1 MYKVKICD
9 VCGEKFHPVSGAQK
23 RCGKECRRVFQQN
36 SSRERWRRTHKN
48 RCLVCAIEIEKSK
61 RYCQK
66 HRATRRVRLGFLEE
80 LKSSN
85 DNYERMMK
93 LNKSI
98 ICFQQTQLEEL
109 KSSNDNY
116 ERMMK
121 LNESIIC
128 SQQTQID
135 ELLERNQEL
144 RQEKQCLERKIE
156 MLERNNN
163 QRGMLKLC
171 TPKGG
176 RFLDLCTSTRLSQS
190 KENYENSSN

>member
-93 LNKSI
+93 LN
-98 ICFQQTQLEEL
+98 
-109 KSSNDNY
+109 
-116 ERMMK
+116 
-121 LNESIIC
+121 ESIIC

>member
-1 MYKVKICD
+1 
-9 VCGEKFHPVSGAQK
+9 
-23 RCGKECRRVFQQN
+23 
-36 SSRERWRRTHKN
+36 
-48 RCLVCAIEIEKSK
+48 
-61 RYCQK
+61 
-66 HRATRRVRLGFLEE
+66 
-80 LKSSN
+80 
-85 DNYERMMK
+85 MK